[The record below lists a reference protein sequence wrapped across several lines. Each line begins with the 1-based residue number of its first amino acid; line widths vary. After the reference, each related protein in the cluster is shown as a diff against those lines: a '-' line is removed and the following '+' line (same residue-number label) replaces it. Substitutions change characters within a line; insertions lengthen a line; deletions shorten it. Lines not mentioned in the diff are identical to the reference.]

1 MKQITL
7 TLALAAI
14 TAAPLPAFAGR
25 DQAQTTVLE
34 RAYARQAQRQAQ
46 SQPSTQRDA
55 ANAPAAAGPAGQT
68 AKEGAPADRQL
79 ELLKRFHPK
88 HAYGG

>member
-1 MKQITL
+1 MKQITF

-14 TAAPLPAFAGR
+14 AAAPLPAFAGR
-25 DQAQTTVLE
+25 DQAQIIVLE
-34 RAYARQAQRQAQ
+34 RAYERQAQQAQPQAQ
-46 SQPSTQRDA
+46 SQPSTQGR
-55 ANAPAAAGPAGQT
+55 AAAGPAGQT

-88 HAYGG
+88 RAYGG

>member
-7 TLALAAI
+7 TIALAAI
-14 TAAPLPAFAGR
+14 AAAPLPAFAGR
-25 DQAQTTVLE
+25 DQAQTIVLE
-34 RAYARQAQRQAQ
+34 RAYERQAQPQAQ
-46 SQPSTQRDA
+46 SQPSTQGR
-55 ANAPAAAGPAGQT
+55 AAAGPAGQT

-88 HAYGG
+88 RAYGG